1 MRICL
6 IIALFVFST
15 ATQASS
21 SLRVGNQVLNIGD
34 SAVRVTELLGKPSYK
49 AHGHSSRS
57 SSSRSGSSRS
67 GRSRHIRATANATS
81 KAASGEKW
89 QYRRG
94 DHITIVTMVDGKVSD
109 IEDDRG

>member
-1 MRICL
+1 MRIGF
-6 IIALFVFST
+6 IIALFVFS
-15 ATQASS
+15 AAVQASS
-21 SLRVGNQVLNIGD
+21 SLRVGNQVLSIGD

-57 SSSRSGSSRS
+57 SSSRSS
-67 GRSRHIRATANATS
+67 RSRHSRAPANATS

-109 IEDDRG
+109 IEDDRL